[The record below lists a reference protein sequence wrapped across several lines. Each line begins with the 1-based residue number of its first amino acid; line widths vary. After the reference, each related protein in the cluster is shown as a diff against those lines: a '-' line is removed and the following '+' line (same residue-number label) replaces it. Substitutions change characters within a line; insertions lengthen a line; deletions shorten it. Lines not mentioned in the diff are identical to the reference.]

1 MDWYLKVIK
10 KYTVFSGRA
19 SREEYWYFM
28 LINILISIAVGFIDG
43 FMGMGYQSGVGI
55 LGGLYSLFVFLPSLA
70 VSVRRL
76 HDISRSGWWALI
88 VLVPMLGWIILLVMM
103 AFPSKPDNEYGPQVG
118 HVYSVDI

>member
-1 MDWYLKVIK
+1 MDWYLKVIR

-28 LINILISIAVGFIDG
+28 LINIVISIAVGFIDG
-43 FMGMGYQSGVGI
+43 FMGLGHPSGVGI
-55 LGGLYSLFVFLPSLA
+55 LGGLYSLFILLPSLA

-76 HDISRSGWWALI
+76 HDSSRSGWWALI
-88 VLVPMLGWIILLVMM
+88 ALVPMLGWIVLLVMM
-103 AFPSKPDNEYGPQVG
+103 TFPSKPDNEYGPQVA

>member
-28 LINILISIAVGFIDG
+28 LINILISIAVSFIDG

-55 LGGLYSLFVFLPSLA
+55 LGGLYSLFIFLPSLA

-76 HDISRSGWWALI
+76 HDISRSGWWVLI
-88 VLVPMLGWIILLVMM
+88 VLVPMLGWIVLLVMM
-103 AFPSKPDNEYGPQVG
+103 AFPGKPDNEYGPQVT